1 MTVARI
7 ASRAVFAFSSA
18 LLVIA
23 LCDLWQWFWHAHIRT
38 WHLSLQG
45 LVLLTLM
52 VSLGV
57 VTWKAMRAA
66 REFAETNGQ
75 NGLVVYSGYGHLAAA
90 CVPTAMVLFI
100 SDEGWL
106 LGYNAVL
113 AMALIV
119 CGWQA
124 ARYNRG
130 LQVVRSLLVQIVFPF
145 LFVFLGMFAAVH
157 ASSEENRQEEE
168 VQGFKDRGDMAGLRA
183 FLTQKEEVA
192 RKAARYCDEQISK
205 AILGQTLTS
214 DSGGGSYA
222 QSKTHNDVRHDLTV
236 ADCKALAST
245 LRRDLIRPLCIFN
258 FGEDKRIPYIR
269 FDCEE
274 SEDLTQTATILG
286 TLIEKVGLRIPTSFV
301 YKKFSIPEPEEGD
314 EIAKPTYGGGMG
326 GVLPFKSDALLSLKA
341 GADAPIGTQQH
352 IDRLAAAA
360 LHKGVGS
367 FKRAFEPVLKMIEN
381 ADSLEQLRE
390 LMEDDTAVAELYA
403 AMDVSEVEELLQKVM
418 LYADLEGRVVE
429 DG

>member
-1 MTVARI
+1 MTVARV

-90 CVPTAMVLFI
+90 CVPTAMVLFV

-168 VQGFKDRGDMAGLRA
+168 VVRAAAAQINSKILQYRQYFNSEVNIKDLLAMVA
-183 FLTQKEEVA
+183 FQLSLTNLKLEKRNDTAPFMDAIERLKEEVEA
-192 RKAARYCDEQISK
+192 C
-205 AILGQTLTS
+205 LGQ
-214 DSGGGSYA
+214 
-222 QSKTHNDVRHDLTV
+222 
-236 ADCKALAST
+236 
-245 LRRDLIRPLCIFN
+245 
-258 FGEDKRIPYIR
+258 
-269 FDCEE
+269 
-274 SEDLTQTATILG
+274 
-286 TLIEKVGLRIPTSFV
+286 
-301 YKKFSIPEPEEGD
+301 
-314 EIAKPTYGGGMG
+314 
-326 GVLPFKSDALLSLKA
+326 
-341 GADAPIGTQQH
+341 
-352 IDRLAAAA
+352 
-360 LHKGVGS
+360 
-367 FKRAFEPVLKMIEN
+367 
-381 ADSLEQLRE
+381 
-390 LMEDDTAVAELYA
+390 
-403 AMDVSEVEELLQKVM
+403 
-418 LYADLEGRVVE
+418 
-429 DG
+429 

>member
-157 ASSEENRQEEE
+157 ASSEEHGRSAC
-168 VQGFKDRGDMAGLRA
+168 VFD
-183 FLTQKEEVA
+183 
-192 RKAARYCDEQISK
+192 SK
-205 AILGQTLTS
+205 
-214 DSGGGSYA
+214 GGSCP
-222 QSKTHNDVRHDLTV
+222 QGS
-236 ADCKALAST
+236 S
-245 LRRDLIRPLCIFN
+245 
-258 FGEDKRIPYIR
+258 
-269 FDCEE
+269 
-274 SEDLTQTATILG
+274 
-286 TLIEKVGLRIPTSFV
+286 LRIGRLCFRHGRIRICDA
-301 YKKFSIPEPEEGD
+301 SISQRRSRPYAFGSR
-314 EIAKPTYGGGMG
+314 GCRRR
-326 GVLPFKSDALLSLKA
+326 F
-341 GADAPIGTQQH
+341 ADG
-352 IDRLAAAA
+352 
-360 LHKGVGS
+360 
-367 FKRAFEPVLKMIEN
+367 
-381 ADSLEQLRE
+381 
-390 LMEDDTAVAELYA
+390 
-403 AMDVSEVEELLQKVM
+403 
-418 LYADLEGRVVE
+418 
-429 DG
+429 

>member
-157 ASSEENRQEEE
+157 ASSEENRPQACRFHSSRSANIF
-168 VQGFKDRGDMAGLRA
+168 VVRTLACFQANRA
-183 FLTQKEEVA
+183 
-192 RKAARYCDEQISK
+192 
-205 AILGQTLTS
+205 
-214 DSGGGSYA
+214 
-222 QSKTHNDVRHDLTV
+222 
-236 ADCKALAST
+236 
-245 LRRDLIRPLCIFN
+245 
-258 FGEDKRIPYIR
+258 
-269 FDCEE
+269 
-274 SEDLTQTATILG
+274 
-286 TLIEKVGLRIPTSFV
+286 
-301 YKKFSIPEPEEGD
+301 
-314 EIAKPTYGGGMG
+314 
-326 GVLPFKSDALLSLKA
+326 
-341 GADAPIGTQQH
+341 
-352 IDRLAAAA
+352 
-360 LHKGVGS
+360 
-367 FKRAFEPVLKMIEN
+367 
-381 ADSLEQLRE
+381 LRE
-390 LMEDDTAVAELYA
+390 RKFPGHCLPLVRRSSQFPSCINRYKAC
-403 AMDVSEVEELLQKVM
+403 
-418 LYADLEGRVVE
+418 RR
-429 DG
+429 

>member
-52 VSLGV
+52 VSFGV

-90 CVPTAMVLFI
+90 CVPTAMVLFV

-106 LGYNAVL
+106 LCYNAVL

-130 LQVVRSLLVQIVFPF
+130 LQVGP
-145 LFVFLGMFAAVH
+145 
-157 ASSEENRQEEE
+157 
-168 VQGFKDRGDMAGLRA
+168 
-183 FLTQKEEVA
+183 
-192 RKAARYCDEQISK
+192 
-205 AILGQTLTS
+205 
-214 DSGGGSYA
+214 
-222 QSKTHNDVRHDLTV
+222 
-236 ADCKALAST
+236 
-245 LRRDLIRPLCIFN
+245 
-258 FGEDKRIPYIR
+258 
-269 FDCEE
+269 
-274 SEDLTQTATILG
+274 
-286 TLIEKVGLRIPTSFV
+286 
-301 YKKFSIPEPEEGD
+301 
-314 EIAKPTYGGGMG
+314 
-326 GVLPFKSDALLSLKA
+326 
-341 GADAPIGTQQH
+341 
-352 IDRLAAAA
+352 DRLSVPFCFFGYVCGCAR
-360 LHKGVGS
+360 
-367 FKRAFEPVLKMIEN
+367 F
-381 ADSLEQLRE
+381 Q
-390 LMEDDTAVAELYA
+390 
-403 AMDVSEVEELLQKVM
+403 
-418 LYADLEGRVVE
+418 
-429 DG
+429 

>member
-52 VSLGV
+52 VSFGV

-90 CVPTAMVLFI
+90 CVPTAMVLFV

-106 LGYNAVL
+106 LCYNAVL

-145 LFVFLGMFAAVH
+145 LFVFWVC
-157 ASSEENRQEEE
+157 
-168 VQGFKDRGDMAGLRA
+168 LRLCTLPA
-183 FLTQKEEVA
+183 KKIV
-192 RKAARYCDEQISK
+192 RKRK
-205 AILGQTLTS
+205 
-214 DSGGGSYA
+214 
-222 QSKTHNDVRHDLTV
+222 
-236 ADCKALAST
+236 CKAS
-245 LRRDLIRPLCIFN
+245 
-258 FGEDKRIPYIR
+258 RIAATWPVCVR
-269 FDCEE
+269 F
-274 SEDLTQTATILG
+274 
-286 TLIEKVGLRIPTSFV
+286 
-301 YKKFSIPEPEEGD
+301 
-314 EIAKPTYGGGMG
+314 
-326 GVLPFKSDALLSLKA
+326 
-341 GADAPIGTQQH
+341 
-352 IDRLAAAA
+352 
-360 LHKGVGS
+360 
-367 FKRAFEPVLKMIEN
+367 
-381 ADSLEQLRE
+381 
-390 LMEDDTAVAELYA
+390 
-403 AMDVSEVEELLQKVM
+403 
-418 LYADLEGRVVE
+418 
-429 DG
+429 

>member
-90 CVPTAMVLFI
+90 CVPTAMVLFV

-106 LGYNAVL
+106 LCYNAVL
-113 AMALIV
+113 TMALIV

-192 RKAARYCDEQISK
+192 RKAARYGLDDYASVTGVFGFVMPRFLNDG
-205 AILGQTLTS
+205 LGRMLPAREVVDGVS
-214 DSGGGSYA
+214 LMASGGMLILAMLAYI
-222 QSKTHNDVRHDLTV
+222 TV
-236 ADCKALAST
+236 CM
-245 LRRDLIRPLCIFN
+245 LCN
-258 FGEDKRIPYIR
+258 G
-269 FDCEE
+269 
-274 SEDLTQTATILG
+274 
-286 TLIEKVGLRIPTSFV
+286 
-301 YKKFSIPEPEEGD
+301 
-314 EIAKPTYGGGMG
+314 
-326 GVLPFKSDALLSLKA
+326 
-341 GADAPIGTQQH
+341 
-352 IDRLAAAA
+352 
-360 LHKGVGS
+360 
-367 FKRAFEPVLKMIEN
+367 
-381 ADSLEQLRE
+381 
-390 LMEDDTAVAELYA
+390 
-403 AMDVSEVEELLQKVM
+403 
-418 LYADLEGRVVE
+418 
-429 DG
+429 

>member
-45 LVLLTLM
+45 LVLLTLL

-90 CVPTAMVLFI
+90 CVPTAMVLFV

-106 LGYNAVL
+106 LCYNAVL

-130 LQVVRSLLVQIVFPF
+130 LQVVRSLQ
-145 LFVFLGMFAAVH
+145 
-157 ASSEENRQEEE
+157 

-192 RKAARYCDEQISK
+192 RKAARYGLDDYASVTGVFGFVMPRFLNDG
-205 AILGQTLTS
+205 LGRMLPAREVVDGVS
-214 DSGGGSYA
+214 LMASGGMLILAVLAYM
-222 QSKTHNDVRHDLTV
+222 TV
-236 ADCKALAST
+236 CM
-245 LRRDLIRPLCIFN
+245 LCN
-258 FGEDKRIPYIR
+258 G
-269 FDCEE
+269 
-274 SEDLTQTATILG
+274 
-286 TLIEKVGLRIPTSFV
+286 
-301 YKKFSIPEPEEGD
+301 
-314 EIAKPTYGGGMG
+314 
-326 GVLPFKSDALLSLKA
+326 
-341 GADAPIGTQQH
+341 
-352 IDRLAAAA
+352 
-360 LHKGVGS
+360 
-367 FKRAFEPVLKMIEN
+367 
-381 ADSLEQLRE
+381 
-390 LMEDDTAVAELYA
+390 
-403 AMDVSEVEELLQKVM
+403 
-418 LYADLEGRVVE
+418 
-429 DG
+429 